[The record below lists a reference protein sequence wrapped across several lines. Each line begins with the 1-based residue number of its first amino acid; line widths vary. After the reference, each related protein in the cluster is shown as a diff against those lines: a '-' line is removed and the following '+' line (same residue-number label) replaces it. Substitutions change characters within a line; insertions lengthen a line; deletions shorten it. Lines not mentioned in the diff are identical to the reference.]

1 MHPRG
6 GRPTATHAFDPDAYD
21 EALGEQAHAWED
33 GHRNDDRR
41 NDDRGVTGE
50 TGR

>member
-21 EALGEQAHAWED
+21 EVLGEQAHAWED
-33 GHRNDDRR
+33 CHR

>member
-6 GRPTATHAFDPDAYD
+6 GRPTATPAFDPDAYD

-33 GHRNDDRR
+33 RHR
-41 NDDRGVTGE
+41 NDDRGVTGG

>member
-6 GRPTATHAFDPDAYD
+6 GRPTATHAFDPDADD
-21 EALGEQAHAWED
+21 EVLGEQAHAWGD
-33 GHRNDDRR
+33 CHRNDDRR
-41 NDDRGVTGE
+41 NDDRGATGE